1 MSQKN
6 INMPGKSLESNS
18 TFFIKKKKKYK
29 RKALSF
35 INDSRC
41 VWKYVSNQLRGDFSL
56 FN

>member
-6 INMPGKSLESNS
+6 INMPGKFLESNS
-18 TFFIKKKKKYK
+18 TFFIKKKKYK

-41 VWKYVSNQLRGDFSL
+41 VWKSVSNQLRGDFSL